1 MNINFD
7 KLFKDSKY
15 KSNTLPLKTQKIA
28 IIICGIPASGKSTL
42 RNKIIND
49 TKLNNYIII
58 DPDLF
63 LSYFNNNY
71 EITAQTTKKIIEPFV
86 FKSNHNIIFDKVCSY
101 IKDIDKL
108 INTLKQEKYFIQFH
122 MLFTDLNLAIQ
133 RNINRKRTINLDIIS
148 NKYNEIM
155 ANKFKYLEL
164 KPNELY
170 IYYNNILN
178 FIIYN

>member
-1 MNINFD
+1 
-7 KLFKDSKY
+7 
-15 KSNTLPLKTQKIA
+15 
-28 IIICGIPASGKSTL
+28 
-42 RNKIIND
+42 
-49 TKLNNYIII
+49 
-58 DPDLF
+58 
-63 LSYFNNNY
+63 
-71 EITAQTTKKIIEPFV
+71 
-86 FKSNHNIIFDKVCSY
+86 
-101 IKDIDKL
+101 
-108 INTLKQEKYFIQFH
+108 